1 MVGSMKVQKKQRIE
15 RDDDKDEDNIIED
28 SYSYDFH
35 VFFKKIFYSTLFTIM
50 YYKNQCSKTVFLIIY
65 I

>member
-15 RDDDKDEDNIIED
+15 RDDDKDEDNIIEG

-35 VFFKKIFYSTLFTIM
+35 FFFILHFFTIT

>member
-15 RDDDKDEDNIIED
+15 RDDDKDEDDIIEG

-35 VFFKKIFYSTLFTIM
+35 FFFFFILHFFPIT
-50 YYKNQCSKTVFLIIY
+50 YYKNQCSKIVFLIIY

>member
-15 RDDDKDEDNIIED
+15 RDDDKDEDDIIEG

-35 VFFKKIFYSTLFTIM
+35 VFFFLNFLFYTFHYNVL
-50 YYKNQCSKTVFLIIY
+50 
-65 I
+65 